1 MRERAGRKRAPVDIL
16 QLSRTVCDIGK
27 KERIQDL
34 HEESGAQ
41 PLRGADTTAGAK
53 ESRGR
58 HSRARESFVSS
69 DHKSEY
75 EIFIS
80 AHPDLEAV
88 EFLLVDPNGV
98 MRGKWAPADSLKKA
112 FQEGITFP
120 MSLHGLDVWGREVKE
135 TGLHIESGDLDGYCR
150 ATRGSLAMVP
160 WAKRSTAQILLQM
173 FKPDG
178 EPFLADPR
186 QVLKKKTAEIA
197 ARGLQAVVAFELE
210 FYLLDPNTDWD
221 DGMPAPVGAM
231 AGPDRQRMYGLDEL
245 SEHAEMFEMIREAAD
260 AQKLPIDTIV
270 KEAAPGQFEV
280 NLKHRSDPLRA
291 ADDVI
296 LLKRI
301 VIGCARAHGL
311 TATFMAKP
319 FLEYAGNGMHVHASM
334 LDSNGENIFAGAK
347 GRRKLEHAVAG
358 VLKTLPESLLL
369 YINTWNGFRRVTP
382 GSYAP
387 TRVVWAEN
395 NRSVAVR
402 IPVSSE
408 HNRRVE
414 LRIAGADAN
423 PYLVMASL
431 LQAMIE
437 GMDERMPPP
446 PPVSGNAYE
455 EAGDAP
461 FLPDDMDEALQ
472 LMENSKFV
480 ERALGP
486 MLFKIYK
493 DLKRAEIVA
502 FWSEI
507 TPLERTTYL

>member
-1 MRERAGRKRAPVDIL
+1 MVLHDGSGSQAPRSAKRKAG
-16 QLSRTVCDIGK
+16 
-27 KERIQDL
+27 
-34 HEESGAQ
+34 SGFSGDR
-41 PLRGADTTAGAK
+41 PAK
-53 ESRGR
+53 
-58 HSRARESFVSS
+58 AREPFISS
-69 DHKSEY
+69 DHEAEY
-75 EIFIS
+75 RAFIA
-80 AHPDLEAV
+80 AHPDIEAV

-112 FQEGITFP
+112 FQEGVTFP
-120 MSLHGLDVWGREVKE
+120 MSLHGLDVWGREVSE
-135 TGLHIESGDLDGYCR
+135 TGLHIESGDLDGYCL

-160 WAKRSTAQILLQM
+160 WAKRRTAQVLLQM

-178 EPFLADPR
+178 DPFLADPR
-186 QVLKKKTAEIA
+186 QVLKKKAAEIA
-197 ARGLQAVVAFELE
+197 ARAIQPVVAFELE
-210 FYLLDPNTDWD
+210 FYLLEPGTDWD

-245 SEHAEMFEMIREAAD
+245 SEQAELFEMIRKAAD

-280 NLKHRSDPLRA
+280 NLKHRGDPLRA

-301 VIGCARAHGL
+301 VMGCARAHGL

-334 LDSNGENIFAGAK
+334 LDKDGTNIFAGPT
-347 GRRKLEHAVAG
+347 GRGKLEHAIAG

-408 HNRRVE
+408 QNRRVE

-423 PYLVMASL
+423 PYLVMATL

-437 GMDERMPPP
+437 GMDAGKSPP

-472 LMENSKFV
+472 LMENSKFA

-486 MLFKIYK
+486 VLFKVFK